1 MLDPNVFIDFHFLRP
16 AWLLALLP
24 VVMVWLI
31 VGRRG
36 DVIRQWRKVIAPHLL
51 AHLSVG
57 SQDRWRFRPLHLTI
71 LVLLLGIIGLAGPT
85 WEREISPFA
94 EDTAPLIIVLDLS
107 ASMNAADVQPTR
119 LKRAKQKVR
128 DLLSLRSG
136 SRSAL
141 IAYAGSS
148 HTLSSA
154 FPASLWSHSCRQAMS
169 RIRLSRRAT
178 RWSSPLGGSRTK
190 T

>member
-1 MLDPNVFIDFHFLRP
+1 MLDSNVFIDFHFLRP

-107 ASMNAADVQPTR
+107 ASMNAARSSSVRRMISFCAGSMSARTSSSAAD
-119 LKRAKQKVR
+119 AKPRWASVAT
-128 DLLSLRSG
+128 LAAASTA
-136 SRSAL
+136 SRTSAL
-141 IAYAGSS
+141 
-148 HTLSSA
+148 HEL
-154 FPASLWSHSCRQAMS
+154 
-169 RIRLSRRAT
+169 
-178 RWSSPLGGSRTK
+178 
-190 T
+190 